1 MARIFIKKVV
11 DKNAETH
18 ECKQN
23 ACKLTCNHVHKLVE
37 SASGMK
43 NLIVVNNVLVSIEVV
58 VKLFVVIFLGIVYL

>member
-1 MARIFIKKVV
+1 MQKHMSANK
-11 DKNAETH
+11 
-18 ECKQN
+18 N